1 MHRLSRLRHSASWLT
16 SRLANGGD
24 TMGTRSKE
32 RRHVPVICMAGAVI
46 AAAGVMT
53 TPRAA
58 LAQSLDAV
66 LQRLE
71 RLEKENAALRA
82 RVNHL
87 ETGKGHAAPVAAAAA
102 PAGGT
107 PKGNPVLHGAVA
119 TSPAAAPAVHVGA

>member
-1 MHRLSRLRHSASWLT
+1 MYRLSRRRHSASWLT

-24 TMGTRSKE
+24 TMGTRSKD

-46 AAAGVMT
+46 AAAGVIG

-71 RLEKENAALRA
+71 RLERENATLRA

-87 ETGKGHAAPVAAAAA
+87 EAGKGR
-102 PAGGT
+102 AGRRRST
-107 PKGNPVLHGAVA
+107 RPCRRR
-119 TSPAAAPAVHVGA
+119 S

>member
-1 MHRLSRLRHSASWLT
+1 
-16 SRLANGGD
+16 
-24 TMGTRSKE
+24 MGIRSKD
-32 RRHVPVICMAGAVI
+32 RRRVPVICMAGAVI
-46 AAAGVMT
+46 AAAGVIG

-71 RLEKENAALRA
+71 RLERENAALRA

-87 ETGKGHAAPVAAAAA
+87 EAGKGRAAPVAAAAHA
-102 PAGGT
+102 PAGAA

-119 TSPAAAPAVHVGA
+119 TTPAAA